1 MPLDTVE
8 LDNVLKPIGQATGLP
23 NAAYID
29 SGAFE
34 REKRKVFFET
44 WAGIGFGKDVPRSG
58 DAVPVD
64 FLGMPLLMLR
74 DRSGA
79 VRVFQNICRHRG
91 MILVQEPTTIRGVI
105 RCPYHS
111 WCYGLDGSLRTTPDV
126 GGPGI
131 NEHPDFDKSALGL
144 VEVRAA
150 LFHDVVFV
158 NISGDAP
165 EFDDY
170 AAELKSRWAEFDR
183 PIFHG
188 GPESSFQLEVKSNWK
203 LAVENYCESYHLPM
217 VHPGLNSYSRLEDH
231 YHIEQDGKFSG
242 QGTMVYNPQ
251 LDGSGRAFVNFDG
264 LSEKW
269 DTAAEYI
276 SLYPNVLFGVH
287 RDHVYAI
294 LLEPHGVDR
303 TVERVEIYYADEAM
317 LDGNYADLRDRNARQ
332 WKGIFVEDVFVV
344 EGMQQGRHA
353 PGFDGGH
360 FAPAMDG
367 PTHMFH
373 RWVAGRMQS

>member
-1 MPLDTVE
+1 MPLDAVE
-8 LDNVLKPIGQATGLP
+8 LDSVLKPIGQATGLP

-29 SGAFE
+29 PETFE
-34 REKRKVFFET
+34 KEKRKVFFET
-44 WAGIGFGKDVPRSG
+44 WAGIGFGKDVPRAG

-91 MILVQEPTTIRGVI
+91 MILVQEPTSIRGVI

-111 WCYGLDGSLRTTPDV
+111 WCYGLDGSLRSTPDI
-126 GGPGI
+126 GGPGV
-131 NEHPDFDKSALGL
+131 NEHPDFDKAGLGL
-144 VEVRAA
+144 VEVRATMF
-150 LFHDVVFV
+150 LDVVFV
-158 NISGDAP
+158 NLSGSAP
-165 EFDDY
+165 DFEDY
-170 AAELKSRWAEFDR
+170 AADLKSRWAEFDQ

-188 GPESSFQLEVKSNWK
+188 GQESSFQLEVKTNWK

-231 YHIEQDGKFSG
+231 YHIEQEGKFSG
-242 QGTMVYNPQ
+242 QGTRVYSPQ
-251 LDGSGRAFVNFDG
+251 LDGFGRSFDNFEG
-264 LSEKW
+264 LSDKW

-276 SLYPNVLFGVH
+276 AFYPNVLFGVH
-287 RDHVYAI
+287 RDHVYGI
-294 LLEPHGVDR
+294 LLEPRGYEN
-303 TVERVEIYYADEAM
+303 TVERVEIYYATEAM
-317 LDGNYADLRDRNARQ
+317 LDGHYADLRDRNSRQ
-332 WKGIFVEDVFVV
+332 WKSIFVEDVFVV

-373 RWVAGRMQS
+373 RWVAGRMQG

>member
-29 SGAFE
+29 PQTFE
-34 REKRKVFFET
+34 RERQKVFFET
-44 WAGIGFGKDVPRSG
+44 WAGIGFGKDVPRTG

-64 FLGMPLLMLR
+64 FQGMPLLMLR

-126 GGPGI
+126 GGPGV
-131 NEHPDFDKSALGL
+131 NEHPDFNKSELGL

-150 LFHDVVFV
+150 MFHDVVFV
-158 NISGDAP
+158 NLSGDAP
-165 EFDDY
+165 SFEEY
-170 AAELKSRWAEFDR
+170 AAELIGRWSEFDR

-188 GPESSFQLEVKSNWK
+188 GPESSFQLEVKCNWK

-242 QGTMVYNPQ
+242 QGTLVYNPQ

-264 LSEKW
+264 LSDKW

-276 SLYPNVLFGVH
+276 ALYPNVLFGVH

-294 LLEPHGVDR
+294 LLEPHGFDR
-303 TVERVEIYYADEAM
+303 TVERVEIYYASEAM

-373 RWVAGRMQS
+373 RWVAGRMRA